1 MPLFLLKC
9 NNTHEVL
16 EELRN
21 EFDRRDKVL
30 PEKRDASIVIKP
42 NLNSNCK
49 HKKPKGIMV
58 IG

>member
-9 NNTHEVL
+9 NNIHEVL

-42 NLNSNCK
+42 NLNSSCM
-49 HKKPKGIMV
+49 HKKLKGIMD